1 MVQAA
6 DQQNFAPMAIIITS
20 QLASLHVGTNQP
32 TLYYTYTPP
41 PPPPPPPALHIPNV
55 CISEPLLLW
64 CNVKTPHV
72 FSCLLMSSL
81 SLSCTF
87 ICNVILFVNSAA
99 YVWPPRGMCDLPPPP
114 PPPPGVCMAPPEY
127 VMNYS
132 VQQPQ
137 YDGYCT

>member
-6 DQQNFAPMAIIITS
+6 DQQNFAPMSIIITS

-41 PPPPPPPALHIPNV
+41 PPPPPPHCIYPMCALVSH
-55 CISEPLLLW
+55 CYCGAML
-64 CNVKTPHV
+64 K
-72 FSCLLMSSL
+72 LLMSSHVSSCL
-81 SLSCTF
+81 LISLSCTF

-114 PPPPGVCMAPPEY
+114 PPPPQGYVWSPLY